1 MTAATITP
9 TLFDA
14 LTRAG
19 IKPEEA
25 RQIEHGIV
33 LVINASQDDVRTEM
47 REHYVSKTEGS
58 NMEPKLIGEIRDVE
72 KRLSGEIRDIEKR
85 FSGELHS
92 TETRLL
98 EAIRKQGWDMMR
110 LILVANGLLFALLK
124 MWPS

>member
-1 MTAATITP
+1 MTTATITP

-19 IKPEEA
+19 IKPGEA
-25 RQIEHGIV
+25 RQIEHGIT
-33 LVINASQDDVRTEM
+33 LVVNASRDDVRAEM

-58 NMEPKLIGEIRDVE
+58 NMELKLIGEIRDVE
-72 KRLSGEIRDIEKR
+72 KRLSEEIH
-85 FSGELHS
+85 G